1 MGCQH
6 SKCQVRR
13 EERGSGR
20 VRDRKG
26 NFWNWIG
33 RKRRAMVRILKSS
46 DDDVSA
52 TTHVEQLTR
61 DKQGRG
67 KTNPLSTRRAD
78 DMRRAGRQAQKKV
91 EKPEGLQQGTYRATK
106 KSRCPPPT
114 PSKIA
119 NTSTLDQRDRSVDS
133 CSSQRDNPT
142 QNKSSKPSITSAES
156 SSDDIIPIIPEWR
169 MRNRPVEEKVSDV
182 MSEEEEAEEEEEDKE
197 EEEEEVEEE
206 ENTLAHQEQGNEI
219 ARHSEEPIINRRGND
234 VTSWEEP
241 VRDWIGG
248 DGSWQDERQDQMEE
262 EQEPANASMLRRAG
276 PGQGS
281 LAREQSGRQEEL
293 SNSRAIEKR
302 MSRRESKISEK
313 REMEKKTREKKKK
326 VTLREILKD
335 QVDKRQEEIRILKDN
350 ELKELMKDEKF
361 AEAYRQKK
369 QKEEEQKRREE
380 YLRENGFVS
389 EEIDDE
395 DIRQFKYRA
404 IQRQIAEKEER
415 RKIQKQQ
422 RAEEEKRLEE
432 EKKRKEEMKLERYFE
447 RLRLKRENEKQQLKQ
462 QREEKEKREKAQGI
476 LDEIETIAEMRK
488 RETRARQEKMMQPKR
503 LSDER
508 RQRLSVIDEIDE
520 SNRERE
526 NSSNRCRSQLPSDS
540 IDDLL
545 QRKVKQNQTTSQPN
559 QRSSVETREVTG
571 IGNRV
576 GELVTQS
583 IGFSNFSNRYQS
595 RFHASRFPAAIT
607 KSVRPLRVHANPTYG
622 SRITGSDFSRHQAL
636 NGQNN
641 RPQPS
646 TVTNQR
652 EKPTR
657 PKAAVGERPPVPS
670 VGRIPE
676 SARLFFQRQ
685 HRH

>member
-13 EERGSGR
+13 EERGSGS

-33 RKRRAMVRILKSS
+33 RKRRAMVQILKSS
-46 DDDVSA
+46 DVDDVSA
-52 TTHVEQLTR
+52 TTYSELLTL
-61 DKQGRG
+61 DKQGRA
-67 KTNPLSTRRAD
+67 KTKTSFARRAD
-78 DMRRAGRQAQKKV
+78 DRHVAGNPGNQAQETV
-91 EKPEGLQQGTYRATK
+91 ERGQRLQQASCPGK
-106 KSRCPPPT
+106 KSRYPT
-114 PSKIA
+114 PASSEIA
-119 NTSTLDQRDRSVDS
+119 DISTVEQSDRNS
-133 CSSQRDNPT
+133 T
-142 QNKSSKPSITSAES
+142 QKYMGKPSLTSAES
-156 SSDDIIPIIPEWR
+156 SSDDFIPIIPSWR
-169 MRNRPVEEKVSDV
+169 MRNRPVEEKVGDLTS
-182 MSEEEEAEEEEEDKE
+182 E
-197 EEEEEVEEE
+197 EEEEEQEKEEE
-206 ENTLAHQEQGNEI
+206 DNTVADQGQGNDL
-219 ARHSEEPIINRRGND
+219 ARHSEEPVISRRGND
-234 VTSWEEP
+234 ITSQKKP

-248 DGSWQDERQDQMEE
+248 DGSWQAGRQDQMEE
-262 EQEPANASMLRRAG
+262 EQEPANASMSRRAG
-276 PGQGS
+276 PGRGS
-281 LAREQSGRQEEL
+281 LRREQTRRQEEL

-302 MSRRESKISEK
+302 MSRRESKKLGK
-313 REMEKKTREKKKK
+313 RGTEQKNREKKNFA
-326 VTLREILKD
+326 LRESLKE
-335 QVDKRQEEIRILKDN
+335 QVVKIEEKIRVQKDN
-350 ELKELMKDEKF
+350 ELKELLKDEKF
-361 AEAYRQKK
+361 ADGYRQKK
-369 QKEEEQKRREE
+369 QKEKEQKRREE

-404 IQRQIAEKEER
+404 IQRQIEEKEER

-432 EKKRKEEMKLERYFE
+432 EKKRNEEMKLERYFE

-462 QREEKEKREKAQGI
+462 QREEEERREKAQGI

-526 NSSNRCRSQLPSDS
+526 NSSNRRRNELPSDS

-545 QRKVKQNQTTSQPN
+545 QRKVKKNQPPSQPD
-559 QRSSVETREVTG
+559 QRNAVKMREVSG
-571 IGNRV
+571 RGHKV
-576 GELVTQS
+576 GELVNQS
-583 IGFSNFSNRYQS
+583 IGFSNFNNRYQS

-607 KSVRPLRVHANPTYG
+607 KSVRPLRVHANPTH
-622 SRITGSDFSRHQAL
+622 SPHWTTGSDFSRHQAL

-652 EKPTR
+652 DKPTR

-685 HRH
+685 HRQ